1 MELQGVKMAVL
12 GDSITQGVGVSDYDN
27 MFFNRIKKECGLRA
41 LYVDGISGTRLARQ
55 KVPTYDPIADF
66 DFISRVDH
74 MDEDCEVVVIFG
86 GTNDFGHGDAPLG
99 ISGDHTPYT
108 FWGACSVLCE
118 KLMIRFPKSQIVFM
132 GPLHRLNEDNPYGDR
147 KTEPVA
153 TLYEYAEILQ
163 TVTKKYSI
171 PYLDMLQVGGMTP
184 KVPVNRELYM
194 PDGLHPSD
202 AGHALIAAKL
212 MGFLKML

>member
-1 MELQGVKMAVL
+1 MELQGMKMAVL
-12 GDSITQGVGVSDYDN
+12 GDSITQGTGVSDYDN
-27 MFFNRIKKECGLRA
+27 MFFNRIKRECGLRA
-41 LYVDGISGTRLARQ
+41 LYVDGIGGTRLARQ
-55 KVPTYDPIADF
+55 QAVTYDPKADL
-66 DFISRVDH
+66 DFISRVDK

-99 ISGDHTPYT
+99 KQGDHTPYT

-118 KLMIRFPKSQIVFM
+118 KLMTRFPKSQIVFM
-132 GPLHRLNEDNPYGDR
+132 GPLHRLNEDNPCGDR
-147 KTEPVA
+147 KPEPVA
-153 TLYEYAEILQ
+153 TLYEYADILQ
-163 TVTKKYSI
+163 TVTKRYSI

-202 AGHALIAAKL
+202 EGHALIAAKL
-212 MGFLKML
+212 MGFLKTL